1 MLDFAKAFDKVPHAR
16 LLHKLDFYGVRGNT
30 NKWISSFLGDRK
42 QQVLLENCH
51 SSSAEVLSGVP
62 QGTVP
67 RPLLFLAYINDLPEV
82 TKSSNPRIFTDDTLL
97 FRPITNQHDS
107 DLLQQDLTALEE
119 WEKMWQMDF
128 NASKCSV
135 IHILP
140 SKRKH
145 VIDSSY
151 TLHGQTLETVEESK
165 YLGVTISDNLT
176 WTRHT
181 ENVTGK
187 GNKTLGFLRRNFKDC
202 TTQVKAAT
210 YTTMVRPTLEYA
222 TTVWDP
228 YLQKDIKAVE
238 QVQRRAARYVL
249 NDYSTRTP
257 GCVTGMVSKLHWE
270 SLETRR
276 RNDRSL
282 CCIGSSMDW
291 STYIQTATYNKVTE
305 EQEGNIVSTKKE
317 LGVRPTVIPSSQEQS
332 GTGTC
337 YHLGQHQRRHWRD
350 SGQTLLFATQCPATR
365 LPVVDVHSFN
375 RF

>member
-1 MLDFAKAFDKVPHAR
+1 MTYQNSP
-16 LLHKLDFYGVRGNT
+16 
-30 NKWISSFLGDRK
+30 
-42 QQVLLENCH
+42 
-51 SSSAEVLSGVP
+51 
-62 QGTVP
+62 
-67 RPLLFLAYINDLPEV
+67 
-82 TKSSNPRIFTDDTLL
+82 KSSNARIFADDTLL

-140 SKRKH
+140 SKRNH

-165 YLGVTISDNLT
+165 YLGVTISNNLT
-176 WTRHT
+176 WTTHT

-202 TTQVKAAT
+202 TSQVKAAT

-238 QVQRRAARYVL
+238 QVQSRAACYVL
-249 NDYSTRTP
+249 Q
-257 GCVTGMVSKLHWE
+257 
-270 SLETRR
+270 
-276 RNDRSL
+276 
-282 CCIGSSMDW
+282 SS
-291 STYIQTATYNKVTE
+291 
-305 EQEGNIVSTKKE
+305 
-317 LGVRPTVIPSSQEQS
+317 
-332 GTGTC
+332 
-337 YHLGQHQRRHWRD
+337 H
-350 SGQTLLFATQCPATR
+350 
-365 LPVVDVHSFN
+365 
-375 RF
+375 

>member
-1 MLDFAKAFDKVPHAR
+1 
-16 LLHKLDFYGVRGNT
+16 
-30 NKWISSFLGDRK
+30 
-42 QQVLLENCH
+42 
-51 SSSAEVLSGVP
+51 
-62 QGTVP
+62 
-67 RPLLFLAYINDLPEV
+67 
-82 TKSSNPRIFTDDTLL
+82 
-97 FRPITNQHDS
+97 
-107 DLLQQDLTALEE
+107 
-119 WEKMWQMDF
+119 MDF

-165 YLGVTISDNLT
+165 YLGVTISNNLT
-176 WTRHT
+176 WIRHT

-228 YLQKDIKAVE
+228 YPRPYLQKDIKAVE

-257 GCVTGMVSKLHWE
+257 GCVTGMVNKLQWE
-270 SLETRR
+270 SLETSR
-276 RNDRSL
+276 RNDRLTMLYRIQHGLVDIHPDSYL
-282 CCIGSSMDW
+282 QQSDRRTRGEHRLYQERTGSETYSYSFSPRTIRDW
-291 STYIQTATYNKVTE
+291 NMLPSRTTSAPTL
-305 EQEGNIVSTKKE
+305 EGFRANLAVCQPVS
-317 LGVRPTVIPSSQEQS
+317 S
-332 GTGTC
+332 
-337 YHLGQHQRRHWRD
+337 Y
-350 SGQTLLFATQCPATR
+350 
-365 LPVVDVHSFN
+365 
-375 RF
+375 

>member
-1 MLDFAKAFDKVPHAR
+1 MSHFDQHNILCDNQHGFRKKRSCETQLILTIQDIAKNLSKGRQVDIILLDFAKAFDKVPHAR
-16 LLHKLDFYGVRGNT
+16 LLHKLDFYGVRGNI
-30 NKWISSFLGDRK
+30 NKWISSFLVDRK

-62 QGTVP
+62 QGTVLG
-67 RPLLFLAYINDLPEV
+67 PLLFLAYINDLPEV
-82 TKSSNPRIFTDDTLL
+82 TKSLNARIFADDTLL

-107 DLLQQDLTALEE
+107 DLLQQDLSALEE

-128 NASKCSV
+128 NVSKCSV

-202 TTQVKAAT
+202 TTQVKSAT

-228 YLQKDIKAVE
+228 YLE
-238 QVQRRAARYVL
+238 R
-249 NDYSTRTP
+249 
-257 GCVTGMVSKLHWE
+257 H
-270 SLETRR
+270 
-276 RNDRSL
+276 
-282 CCIGSSMDW
+282 
-291 STYIQTATYNKVTE
+291 
-305 EQEGNIVSTKKE
+305 
-317 LGVRPTVIPSSQEQS
+317 QS
-332 GTGTC
+332 
-337 YHLGQHQRRHWRD
+337 R
-350 SGQTLLFATQCPATR
+350 
-365 LPVVDVHSFN
+365 
-375 RF
+375 